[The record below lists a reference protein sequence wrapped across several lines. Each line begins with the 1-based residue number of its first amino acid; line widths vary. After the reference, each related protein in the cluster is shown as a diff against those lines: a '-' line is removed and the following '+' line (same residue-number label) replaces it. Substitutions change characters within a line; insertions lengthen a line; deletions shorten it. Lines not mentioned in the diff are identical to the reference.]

1 MDASKLIKMRTE
13 AANVVRSNW
22 QPRDASEVT
31 QIKTARAAA
40 EVTRFNAARNAGQN
54 VLIHQGPQS
63 NCCNDGF
70 TPIIGTQSTAQPGGF
85 STTYSYDAV
94 RERTIGCTLCS
105 DVVYGKSGVTVLK
118 DCSDVALI
126 LSHAPNPVKGRTAD
140 CCYSTE
146 VVQRGVTG
154 NCEVGPCPPAYTG
167 YLNQVPTNGV
177 SGGRSIQ

>member
-13 AANVVRSNW
+13 AANLYRSNW

-40 EVTRFNAARNAGQN
+40 ANSR
-54 VLIHQGPQS
+54 IHQGPQS

-70 TPIIGTQSTAQPGGF
+70 TPIIGIQSTAQPGGF

-105 DVVYGKSGVTVLK
+105 DAVYGKSGVTVLK
-118 DCSDVALI
+118 DCSEVELI
-126 LSHAPNPVKGRTAD
+126 LSHPPNPVKGRTAD

>member
-31 QIKTARAAA
+31 QIKAARAAA
-40 EVTRFNAARNAGQN
+40 GNSR
-54 VLIHQGPQS
+54 IHQGPQS

-85 STTYSYDAV
+85 STTYSYDAI
-94 RERTIGCTLCS
+94 RERTIGCVMCGDTA
-105 DVVYGKSGVTVLK
+105 YGKPGYRILK

-167 YLNQVPTNGV
+167 YLNHVPTNGV